1 MHPSQST
8 PSVSSSPRASSRITT
23 VGAFQLVSRS
33 FGVAIVR
40 RCLAADSSSCRQRV
54 VATEDFGRT
63 WTDITPMRTTPGG
76 LTPDLMLLH
85 PFFLDPEHGWVTA
98 NDCAGGKA
106 VLFRTASGGRRWAR
120 TSIPPA
126 TCNAGAGTTPTFVD
140 ARHGWLVHL
149 EPTGASA
156 SIQLSTDGGKTWSRE
171 RVFSWIT
178 GVRFVDPL
186 DGWLAGSNLPGEA
199 GLFETANGGRTWAR
213 DSAPLPSCCRNWMPM
228 FDAPTFFGTSQAVVP
243 VTLRDGNRS
252 VVAFDATADGGR
264 TWRVAAA
271 FPPVGAGASG
281 FPSPASVSIATPRDW
296 WVLAGSPPRLRRTS
310 DAGRT
315 WLPIA
320 IPKARRAIALDAVD
334 ARHAWIRVLDG
345 RMATLLATR
354 DGGRTWSVLTPLARP
369 NRPATSTA
377 FRTVLPLPG
386 PVTAVAPG
394 ENGIIFAS
402 YLPHPNG
409 DRQVI
414 VRFDPATGAVER
426 SRPIP
431 GAQGGVDRLAA
442 TGETLW
448 ASAGPRRI
456 LYRLD
461 ARNLDVRERLA
472 MPGPTGPLAAVPA
485 GLWTAAGR
493 SIVLLDP
500 ETGEVIT
507 SVTFRGRVELLV
519 ADPTDQRLYASTTAP
534 VRHDA
539 TPILE
544 LDATTGEILA
554 RAWRCC
560 ADLNGPSGLS
570 ATILGVWVTAPTGMM
585 ASLAFL
591 RDADLHQVAL
601 FKPGGSNGLTAYAAR
616 GLLWVTDLLGGYY
629 CADATTGRVLGHI
642 GIRQAPSGISNIISV
657 ERRLYVGAFDG
668 LARLRRVATAA
679 VDRGYVVWYEE

>member
-1 MHPSQST
+1 MPTRSASAPSA
-8 PSVSSSPRASSRITT
+8 RTT
-23 VGAFQLVSRS
+23 VEAFQLVSRS
-33 FGVAIVR
+33 FGVAIVWQ
-40 RCLAADSSSCRQRV
+40 CLASDSSRCHQRL

-63 WTDITPMRTTPGG
+63 WTDITPMQTVPGG
-76 LTPDLMLLH
+76 LPPDLALLH

-106 VLFRTASGGRRWAR
+106 VLFRTASGGRRWGR
-120 TSIPPA
+120 TSIPPS

-140 ARHGWLVHL
+140 TRHGWLVHL

-156 SIQLSTDGGKTWSRE
+156 SIQRTTDGGKTWSRE

-186 DGWLAGSNLPGEA
+186 HGWLGGSNLPGEA
-199 GLFETANGGRTWAR
+199 GLFQTANGGRTWGR
-213 DSAPLPSCCRNWMPM
+213 VSAPLPSCCRDWMPM
-228 FDAPTFFGTSQAVVP
+228 LDAPTFFDISDGLVP

-252 VVAFDATADGGR
+252 VVAFDATTDGGR
-264 TWRVAAA
+264 TWRVAASL
-271 FPPVGAGASG
+271 PPVGAGASG

-296 WVLAGSPPRLRRTS
+296 WVLAGSPPRLRRTD

-315 WLPIA
+315 WSSIA
-320 IPKARRAIALDAVD
+320 IPKAGRAIALHGID

-345 RMATLLATR
+345 RMATLLATL
-354 DGGRTWSVLTPLARP
+354 DGGRTWRALTPIARP
-369 NRPATSTA
+369 NHPATAAA

-386 PVTAVAPG
+386 PVTAIAPG
-394 ENGIIFAS
+394 ENEIIFAS

-426 SRPIP
+426 SSPIA
-431 GAQGGVDRLAA
+431 GGQGGVDRLAA

-456 LYRLD
+456 LYGLD
-461 ARNLDVRERLA
+461 AQTLDVRERLA
-472 MPGPTGPLAAVPA
+472 MPGPTEPLAAVPA

-500 ETGEVIT
+500 GTGEVIT
-507 SVTFRGRVELLV
+507 SVMFRGRVKLLV
-519 ADPTDQRLYASTTAP
+519 ADPTGQRLHVSTTAP
-534 VRHDA
+534 IRHDA

-570 ATILGVWVTAPTGMM
+570 ATIVGVWVTAPTGMM

-591 RDADLHQVAL
+591 RDADLHQVTL

-616 GLLWVTDLLGGYY
+616 GLLWVTDLLGGYS

-668 LARLRRVATAA
+668 LARLRPGPDCR
-679 VDRGYVVWYEE
+679 RG